1 MTKNK
6 NLGTKM
12 KVIDLEKRFE
22 LMSWALLSAVN
33 MLLLVGFMNSKSEV
47 SNLLFSFLLCSVSL
61 LLAVLV
67 FNSKRNLTVCRHGV
81 HYRNLFGQCR
91 HMHARQVQFIH
102 HYSFFGLRLVLVM
115 GEKYICFAPFYSLN
129 DKHQQRLKRYDNDLF
144 DWLKN
149 LQKPNDFC

>member
-115 GEKYICFAPFYSLN
+115 GEKFICFAPFYSLN

-149 LQKPNDFC
+149 LQKTNDFC

>member
-1 MTKNK
+1 
-6 NLGTKM
+6 M

>member
-1 MTKNK
+1 
-6 NLGTKM
+6 M

-22 LMSWALLSAVN
+22 LMSWAVLSAINV
-33 MLLLVGFMNSKSEV
+33 LLLMGFMGSKSEV
-47 SNLLFSFLLCSVSL
+47 SNLLFSFLLCTVSL
-61 LLAVLV
+61 LLSLLV

-102 HYSFFGLRLVLVM
+102 HYSFFGLRLVLIM
-115 GEKYICFAPFYSLN
+115 GEKYVCFAPFYSLS
-129 DKHQQRLKRYDNDLF
+129 DKQQQRLKRYDNDLF

-149 LQKPNDFC
+149 LQKTNDFC

>member
-149 LQKPNDFC
+149 LQKTNDFC

>member
-1 MTKNK
+1 MAKNK

-22 LMSWALLSAVN
+22 FRGWALLGAFN
-33 MLLLVGFMNSKSEV
+33 LILFVGFIYSSSEV
-47 SNLLFSFLLCSVSL
+47 SSLLFSFLLCTVSL
-61 LLAVLV
+61 LLALLV

-102 HYSFFGLRLVLVM
+102 HYSFFGVRLVLIM
-115 GEKYICFAPFYSLN
+115 GEKYICIAPFYSLN

-149 LQKPNDFC
+149 LQKTNDFC

>member
-67 FNSKRNLTVCRHGV
+67 FNSKRKSG
-81 HYRNLFGQCR
+81 Y
-91 HMHARQVQFIH
+91 
-102 HYSFFGLRLVLVM
+102 
-115 GEKYICFAPFYSLN
+115 APYN
-129 DKHQQRLKRYDNDLF
+129 
-144 DWLKN
+144 
-149 LQKPNDFC
+149 C